1 MKKIQ
6 SLYLANQYDLVKSY
20 IWEGIRKFPNNIA
33 FKIKQKQVKKVTYE
47 EITYQTFGKQIKEF
61 GTGLLNL
68 GLQGKRIAIIGK
80 NCYEWVVAYTT
91 ILGGV
96 GVVVP
101 LDKGMQQIEIQS
113 CMARSYTDA
122 IIFEQEYLEQMKEI
136 CKQKLTKTK
145 QFICMNEE
153 EKNVPE
159 LKKEFQQMDAQF
171 FTMQE
176 IMQIG
181 EKEIENGNK
190 TYETIEI
197 DPDAL
202 ASIIFTSGT
211 TSISKAVM
219 LSNRNIAS
227 NLYAL
232 KSIEKIYDT
241 DVNLAFLPMHHTFGS
256 TAQLFFLSEGVMNV
270 FCDGLR
276 HIQSNLKEYKV
287 SIFVC
292 VPLLLE
298 AMYKKIM
305 AEVDKQGKTLLVK
318 IMSKVTSFLRVF
330 GIDIRRKVFK
340 QILDGLGG
348 NIRFVISGASAI
360 DKKVAKGFDA
370 LGILTVQGYGLT
382 ETSPV
387 LSAENEF
394 CIKFGSVGVPMKN
407 VEIAIDEPNKKGIGE
422 IIAKGPNIMMGY
434 YENEEATKEVMEERD
449 GEKWFHTGDLGY
461 LDKDGFLFIT
471 GRKKNVIVL
480 KNGKNI
486 YPEELE
492 SLVNNFAYVA
502 ESMVFGMP
510 KGDDL
515 VLSVKIVYNKEYVEE
530 KFPQITKEELKQ
542 MIWKD
547 IKQIN
552 HTLPNYKH
560 IKNLI
565 LTEEPMIKTTTAKIK
580 RFEEIQKEIA
590 KQKGLRVR
598 TSES

>member
-1 MKKIQ
+1 MRKVQ
-6 SLYLANQYDLVKSY
+6 NLYLANQYDCVKSY
-20 IWEGIRKFPNNIA
+20 IWEGIRKYANNIA
-33 FKIKQKQVKKVTYE
+33 FRIKHKEKDKVIYE
-47 EITYQTFGKQIKEF
+47 DITYKIFGEQVRKL
-61 GTGLLNL
+61 GTGLLKL

-80 NCYEWVVAYTT
+80 NCYEWVLSYVS

-101 LDKGMQQIEIQS
+101 LDKGLQEPEIES
-113 CMARSYTDA
+113 CMERSYADA
-122 IIFEQEYLEQMKEI
+122 IIFEQEYIEPMKAI
-136 CKQKLTKTK
+136 CKRNHSNTKL
-145 QFICMNEE
+145 FICMNEIKQNLKE
-153 EKNVPE
+153 EFEK
-159 LKKEFQQMDAQF
+159 LQAQF
-171 FTMQE
+171 FSMQE
-176 IMQIG
+176 ILQLG
-181 EKEIENGNK
+181 EKEIEQNN
-190 TYETIEI
+190 TSYDHLEIE
-197 DPDAL
+197 PNAL

-211 TSISKAVM
+211 TSLSKAVM

-232 KSIEKIYDT
+232 KCIEKIYDT

-305 AEVDKQGKTLLVK
+305 AEVDKQGKTALVK
-318 IMSKVTSFLRVF
+318 IMFPITRFLRKF

-360 DKKVAKGFDA
+360 DKKVAKGFDN

-382 ETSPV
+382 ETAPV
-387 LSAENEF
+387 LTAENEK
-394 CIKFGSVGVPMKN
+394 CVKFGSVGVPLNN
-407 VEIAIDEPNKKGIGE
+407 VEISIDEPNKKGIGE
-422 IIAKGPNIMMGY
+422 IIARGPNVMLGY
-434 YENEEATKEVMEERD
+434 YENEIATKKVIEEKN
-449 GEKWFHTGDLGY
+449 GERWFHTGDLGY

-492 SLVNNFAYVA
+492 LLVNNLAYVA
-502 ESMVFGMP
+502 ESMIFGMP
-510 KGDDL
+510 KADDL
-515 VLSVKIVYNKEYVEE
+515 VLSVKIVYNKEYINE
-530 KFPQITKEELKQ
+530 KFPSLTQEELRE
-542 MIWKD
+542 MVWKD
-547 IKQIN
+547 IKQMN
-552 HTLPNYKH
+552 KSLPTYKH

-580 RFEEIQKEIA
+580 RFEEIKKEIE
-590 KQKGLRVR
+590 KQQHLKVK
-598 TSES
+598 TSEN